1 MSPSP
6 SIEPTHIQ
14 GQRAADRA
22 NRDLLVARAQA
33 LGPLLARN
41 AGVTETERRA
51 AEANIRA
58 LTDAGLFK
66 VMVPQRHGGF
76 QGSVATHLAVTAAL
90 AEHCGGTAWVAALTN
105 ICAWFAGTLSAQAQ
119 QDIFGAD
126 PDARVAGVL
135 TPTGTAR
142 PVDGGVVVS
151 GKWYWASGSLH
162 ATWGF
167 VGATAQG
174 ADGQPTQQLM
184 VAMPMT
190 ALTVQDTWYTVG
202 MRGSGSNCIVAEE
215 VFVPHHRIM
224 HTSEA
229 LQGRYD
235 TPFKDEATYR
245 AALVPVF
252 ALVLI
257 GAQLGLGR
265 AALRHVIEKAPQ
277 RNIAYTGFQRQSDS
291 TAFQLQVARAATLID
306 TAQLLANRAAD
317 DIDEAAYRGEMLP
330 YTTRARVWADTGWIA
345 KLVGEAID
353 LLVTAHGA
361 GTFAEANP
369 LQRLWRDANTAAR
382 HAMVLQ
388 PVGEEIYGKALLGVE
403 NTVTPLV

>member
-1 MSPSP
+1 MSTLKIPDAAA
-6 SIEPTHIQ
+6 
-14 GQRAADRA
+14 QRAADLQAREM
-22 NRDLLVARAQA
+22 LVARARE

-41 AGVTETERRA
+41 AAVTETERRA
-51 AEANIRA
+51 SEENIRA
-58 LTDAGLFK
+58 LAQAGLFK
-66 VMVPQRHGGF
+66 TMVPRRHGGY
-76 QGSVATHLAVTAAL
+76 QGSVRTHLDVTATL

-105 ICAWFAGTLSAQAQ
+105 VCAWFAGTLSAQAQ

-142 PVDGGVVVS
+142 RVEGGVVVS

-167 VGATAQG
+167 VGALETDAG
-174 ADGQPTQQLM
+174 GNVVNQLM
-184 VAMPMT
+184 VAMPMRE
-190 ALTVQDTWYTVG
+190 LSVQDTWYTVG
-202 MRGSGSNCIVAEE
+202 MRGSGSNCIVAEA
-215 VFVPHHRIM
+215 VFVPDHRIM
-224 HTSEA
+224 FTSEA

-235 TPFKDEATYR
+235 TPFKNEASYQ

-277 RNIAYTGFQRQSDS
+277 RNIAYTTFQKQSDS
-291 TAFQLQVARAATLID
+291 TAFQMQVARAATLID
-306 TAQLLANRAAD
+306 SAHLLAARAAD
-317 DIDEAAYRGEMLP
+317 DIDEAAYRGEMLDF
-330 YTTRARVWADTGWIA
+330 TTRARVRADTGWIA
-345 KLVGEAID
+345 KQINEAID
-353 LLVTAHGA
+353 ILVTAHGA
-361 GTFAEANP
+361 GTFAESNV
-369 LQRLWRDANTAAR
+369 LQRIWRDSNTASR
-382 HAMVLQ
+382 HAVVLQ
-388 PVGEEIYGKALLGVE
+388 PVGEEVYGKALLGVE